1 MLGRVN
7 ATASFVGNV
16 TEVMIVKELLV
27 VFVQILKAIELVLN
41 TDLHFKGLHTLSK
54 LSERYT
60 VVVILVKEAEC
71 SMHML
76 ESLINADPDHL

>member
-1 MLGRVN
+1 
-7 ATASFVGNV
+7 
-16 TEVMIVKELLV
+16 MIVKELLV

-60 VVVILVKEAEC
+60 VVVILVKETEC